1 MGGNTDPGIV
11 AVHSYNKNV
20 PKKPQNVEHP
30 FWGRQLEKVTVFDK
44 SERWEGKYVQRGWE
58 MQSKVTVELPTDRP
72 VLGQSV
78 DRLPVDDWQQGR
90 QVGTEGRQSQAPAN
104 HPRADQ
110 LLLAHIDTLFQEI
123 D

>member
-78 DRLPVDDWQQGR
+78 DRLAVDDWQQGR